1 MKTKLKVYN
10 IELSFVDYN
19 KYNKGNRLE
28 NLYAFKNPTYPQKVR
43 YTASTSVLRSM
54 QERGKVLCSK
64 KGLEQLMRHKL
75 PVCLRGM

>member
-10 IELSFVDYN
+10 TELAFADYSE
-19 KYNKGNRLE
+19 KDIVS
-28 NLYAFKNPTYPQKVR
+28 NLYAFKNPVYPQIVK
-43 YTASTSVLRSM
+43 YTVGTSILNNM